1 MTTSIAFS
9 PLSSFTVHAS
19 TSSTIVIG
27 EVAWAGS
34 MLSTADEWLELW
46 NTGTTT
52 VSLAGWSIRTVGDS
66 NTLIPFPADAV
77 VTPLSTYIISNYS
90 AMDSKSVLAVDPQV
104 VTTTMSLSNSALKVE
119 LLDANGLVVDSAGTG
134 GAPPAGASLP
144 TKLSMI
150 RSGES
155 WTNAATSTNLK
166 PGASDLATPGMC
178 DGCAAV
184 PSPAPEPLPTPAT
197 TSTIELSSIV
207 ATSTDPSIIITD
219 IIETP
224 STANTTTSS
233 TQTALTSDAPPT
245 EQLLTESATATPST
259 FLATTASSNQ
269 ITTTIEPPP
278 KPAYGMLR
286 LSEVVPAPT
295 SGKEWIEITSLDAG
309 NAIKLDGCTVHDA
322 QGRILTISKATFD
335 PLKSRV
341 LVIQLSSARLNND
354 GDTVSLYD
362 PDGRL
367 LDTMS
372 YGKTTKGNSWIRFPD
387 MTGAWQQTAQ
397 PTPGANNVFLPPPPP
412 KASSQSMAEASK
424 KADSALKLPEIV
436 DVEDS
441 FLAEPTFSAQDD
453 LDLRDEPDLAETEA
467 ALTNAPAKKKTVKK
481 KAASSSAATKPIH
494 PITFDMLHTEELV
507 AQRVL
512 LHGTVATPPGFF
524 KNRSFVLQAPD
535 GRGIL
540 VTTPANQRQP
550 EFTSAVSVVGTIS
563 FDEHNVPSIRIG
575 AKDRWTTNGTSTEP
589 SLPRLVDLFAPSS
602 EDAWSLMHVTGTVS
616 DVKGKTIYLDLD
628 DATINVVIRPGVG
641 YRAERLKPKD
651 VISVTGILDTT
662 SDDPRLLPRHAHEIS
677 IVSLAPETIK
687 NTTRTTGPT
696 LPPWTPIGAA
706 GGAIAMTEGAK
717 HLHRRRRQKKL
728 EQQLIDLSLVTQE
741 DGGTHTKNPRGS

>member
-1 MTTSIAFS
+1 MKPYRLLRLVSKILVVTSVTCS
-9 PLSSFTVHAS
+9 PLSSFTAHAS
-19 TSSTIVIG
+19 TPSTIIIG

-34 MLSTADEWLELW
+34 TLSTADEWLELW

-52 VSLAGWSIRTVGDS
+52 VSLTGWSLRGAGDS
-66 NTLIPFPADAV
+66 NKLIPFPADAV
-77 VTPLSTYIISNYS
+77 IPPLGTYLISNYS
-90 AMDSKSVLAVDPQV
+90 AADSKSVLAVEPQI
-104 VTTTMSLSNSALKVE
+104 VTTTISLSNSVLKVE
-119 LLDANGLVVDSAGTG
+119 LLDASGVVVDVAGTG
-134 GAPPAGASLP
+134 GTPPAGASLP
-144 TKLSMI
+144 IKLSMI
-150 RSGES
+150 KSGGN
-155 WTNAATSTNLK
+155 WTNATSTMNLK
-166 PGASDLATPGMC
+166 PGVTDLATPSVC
-178 DGCAAV
+178 DGCASV
-184 PSPAPEPLPTPAT
+184 GPIPSPEPVPTPTPVA
-197 TSTIELSSIV
+197 TSTVELSSIV
-207 ATSTDPSIIITD
+207 VTSTDPAVLITD

-224 STANTTTSS
+224 ADVSTTTSS
-233 TQTALTSDAPPT
+233 TPLTEPAP
-245 EQLLTESATATPST
+245 TESATTTAPTTPVATVSSIQT
-259 FLATTASSNQ
+259 ATTV
-269 ITTTIEPPP
+269 EPPP

-286 LSEVVPAPT
+286 LSEIAPAPV
-295 SGKEWIEITSLDAG
+295 SGKEWIEITSLDAQ
-309 NAIKLDGCTVHDA
+309 NTIKLDGCTIHDA

-335 PLKSRV
+335 PLTSRF

-372 YGKTTKGNSWIRFPD
+372 YGKSTKGHSWIRYPD
-387 MTGAWQQTAQ
+387 MTGAWQETTQA
-397 PTPGANNVFLPPPPP
+397 TPGKANVFLTPPAPTTS
-412 KASSQSMAEASK
+412 KASTKETTIP
-424 KADSALKLPEIV
+424 ALPAV
-436 DVEDS
+436 ADVEDS
-441 FLAEPTFSAQDD
+441 ILSEPTLSAQDD
-453 LDLRDEPDLAETEA
+453 LYLDEEPDLAKLEA
-467 ALTNAPAKKKTVKK
+467 DLLDAPIKKKTTTK

-507 AQRVL
+507 SQRVL

-550 EFTSAVSVVGTIS
+550 EFTSAVSVVGTIA

-616 DVKGKTIYLDLD
+616 DVKGKTIFLDLD
-628 DATINVVIRPGVG
+628 DATISVVIRPGVG

-651 VISVTGILDTT
+651 VISVTGVLDTT
-662 SDDPRLLPRHAHEIS
+662 SEDPRILPRHAHEIQ

-687 NTTRTTGPT
+687 AASTTRGPT

-706 GGAIAMTEGAK
+706 GGAIAVTEGAK
-717 HLHRRRRQKKL
+717 HLHRKRRQRKL
-728 EQQLIDLSLVTQE
+728 EQQLVDLSLVAPE
-741 DGGTHTKNPRGS
+741 DVRA